1 MSKNDSATVKTIK
14 FLLPSLI
21 AFMLCVLG
29 MYEFLPCV
37 IASAVFTVG
46 FASAAIASITMVAGT
61 WAMFGEATGVYA
73 LLLWLVA
80 LNMVMMLR
88 LRKPYRTTLVI
99 SAIIISF
106 AILLFVL
113 MKSKEAGVKPFED
126 IINSVVALYL
136 ALGYI
141 PPYQEIYDLGL
152 MFLMLAGMFYAWIN
166 LLFTR
171 MFAIRSEQATTIK
184 PMARYELWQLSSYF
198 NIGAIVITVCIIA
211 LGLLRV
217 NNATLYAY
225 AGIFVIGL
233 PLCVQ
238 GFSFLGF
245 MGRTGCL
252 LFRTKYML
260 IIAMLA
266 LFPLSLIILVIL
278 GTVEQIFRFRQKAL
292 NR

>member
-21 AFMLCVLG
+21 ASMLCVLG

-37 IASAVFTVG
+37 IASAVFATG
-46 FASAAIASITMVAGT
+46 FASAAVASVTMVGGA
-61 WAMFGEATGVYA
+61 WYMFGEAAGVYA

-80 LNMVMMLR
+80 LVMVIMLR
-88 LRKPYRTTLVI
+88 LRKPYRTTLVLN
-99 SAIIISF
+99 ALIISF
-106 AILLFVL
+106 AALLYL
-113 MKSKEAGVKPFED
+113 IMKSKEAGVKPFED
-126 IINSVVALYL
+126 IINNVVAGYL
-136 ALGYI
+136 AMGYT

-152 MFLMLAGMFYAWIN
+152 VFLMLSGMFYAWVN

-171 MFAIRSEQATTIK
+171 MYAIRSEHASMIK
-184 PMARYELWQLSSYF
+184 PMARYELWQLSSQF
-198 NIGAIVITVCIIA
+198 NIGAIVITISIVA
-211 LGLLRV
+211 LGILRI

-225 AGIFVIGL
+225 AGIFAIGL

-238 GFSFLGF
+238 GFCFLGF

-266 LFPLSLIILVIL
+266 LFPISLIILVVL

-292 NR
+292 NQ